1 MKEFCHRLTRG
12 ADLKESIEGI
22 CRDNGFDTA
31 VVLSAVGCLSKTHV
45 RLAKAI
51 NEVEVEEDFEIVS
64 LTGTVSKGEAH
75 LHISLSDEIGN
86 VFGGHL
92 KEGCIVNTT
101 CELVLG
107 VLEEYGSKREF
118 DRETGYDEII
128 FEKEIDHD

>member
-12 ADLKESIEGI
+12 ADLKGSIESL
-22 CRDNGFDTA
+22 CKDNGFDTA
-31 VVLSAVGCLSKTHV
+31 VVLSAVGCLSKAHV
-45 RLAKAI
+45 RLAKAV

-75 LHISLSDEIGN
+75 LHISLADEIGN

-92 KEGCIVNTT
+92 MEGSIVNTT

-107 VLEEYGSKREF
+107 VLEEYGSSREY
-118 DRETGYDEII
+118 DRETGYDEIV
-128 FEKEIDHD
+128 FKKEIDHD